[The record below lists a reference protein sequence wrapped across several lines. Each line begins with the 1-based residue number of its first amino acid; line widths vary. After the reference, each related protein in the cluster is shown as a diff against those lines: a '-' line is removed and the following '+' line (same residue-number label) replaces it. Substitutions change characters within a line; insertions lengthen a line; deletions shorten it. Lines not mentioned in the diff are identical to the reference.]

1 MKNCFPIARNS
12 CNVFKDSGF
21 LQILS
26 PRVEKDFALHSVN
39 SSFAHNE
46 LVKRNY
52 QRLLDSTSS
61 LQNSL
66 IKDAPSVIA
75 KLVSYLINLITISK
89 GETPSQRKKT
99 RVTPIYETGKKDDE
113 NNHRPISV
121 FSLVSKMMERAVQV
135 QLWSFLYHG
144 NKVFSVFQS
153 GFPKKHSTET
163 AVVYLVDQILEH
175 MDSEQLTGAA
185 FIDSKRPLILLIT
198 AAFFISY
205 STMVLEDA
213 VLPGSEII

>member
-1 MKNCFPIARNS
+1 
-12 CNVFKDSGF
+12 
-21 LQILS
+21 
-26 PRVEKDFALHSVN
+26 
-39 SSFAHNE
+39 
-46 LVKRNY
+46 
-52 QRLLDSTSS
+52 
-61 LQNSL
+61 
-66 IKDAPSVIA
+66 
-75 KLVSYLINLITISK
+75 
-89 GETPSQRKKT
+89 
-99 RVTPIYETGKKDDE
+99 
-113 NNHRPISV
+113 
-121 FSLVSKMMERAVQV
+121 MMERAVQV